1 MSDPFGPKVKFTFG
15 RGKGTA
21 KREFKKGSVAKSVGS
36 RRGSKASAGSRGSKA
51 SSSGSGGYV
60 VLSEATGDHM
70 VRWWTSQVAEY
81 DHKIGELQARCD
93 QLSQLHESVVTQL
106 QHAQGCLAVAS
117 KAVAA
122 APAVAAV
129 AAAAAAP
136 AVAAASFKSER
147 VVRLERELAERD
159 ETISRLTLELHKEAK
174 AHAELKILML
184 QHVF

>member
-36 RRGSKASAGSRGSKA
+36 RASAGSRGSKA

-122 APAVAAV
+122 APSVAAV
-129 AAAAAAP
+129 TAAAAAP
-136 AVAAASFKSER
+136 AVAAAPAASFKSER